1 MWTRK
6 PRKPASP
13 RTEVRPFSKRGQEKR
28 EQVEEKVEEVEWKSL
43 DDDVVGPEDNDGI
56 IGWKRFRPVIV
67 KEAIHQVLM
76 ENLQGMEYNGEECTD
91 LTKSLSDQIKAKL
104 REVGYDRYKFIVQ
117 VVIGE
122 QRGEG
127 VKMGCRCFWD
137 SDTDNY
143 AQDIFMNDSLF
154 CVAAAFGVF
163 YY

>member
-1 MWTRK
+1 MTDT
-6 PRKPASP
+6 AD
-13 RTEVRPFSKRGQEKR
+13 QENA
-28 EQVEEKVEEVEWKSL
+28 EDQENLEEE
-43 DDDVVGPEDNDGI
+43 
-56 IGWKRFRPVIV
+56 PVIPNTYMLRPNFLQKFRQATV
-67 KEAIHQVLM
+67 KETIHIVLT
-76 ENLQGMEYNGEECTD
+76 EELADKQYDSEECSEWCKNISSEIKKRLKD
-91 LTKSLSDQIKAKL
+91 LDL
-104 REVGYDRYKFIVQ
+104 DRYKFIVQ

-143 AQDIFMNDSLF
+143 AQDIFMNESLF

>member
-1 MWTRK
+1 M
-6 PRKPASP
+6 
-13 RTEVRPFSKRGQEKR
+13 TEVQP
-28 EQVEEKVEEVEWKSL
+28 VEEEVIPNTYVIRPNFQHK
-43 DDDVVGPEDNDGI
+43 
-56 IGWKRFRPVIV
+56 FRPIIV
-67 KEAIHQVLM
+67 KELIHNVLA
-76 ENLQGMEYNGEECTD
+76 ENLTGREYVGEETTD
-91 LTKSLSDQIKAKL
+91 WCKTISDEIKVRLKDI
-104 REVGYDRYKFIVQ
+104 GYDRYKFIVQ

-154 CVAAAFGVF
+154 CVAAAYGVF